1 MKTREAWNLKK
12 FKMRRSRRHAGL
24 RKFNFLLSAKQT
36 KQGKK
41 NARWRWGLGILTN
54 VARSLKPKDI
64 LKNPVCSGENLTGGT
79 LKVLGLA
86 QPALP
91 CGFQCSR
98 AFLQQPDSSG
108 GVWTR

>member
-41 NARWRWGLGILTN
+41 NKA
-54 VARSLKPKDI
+54 
-64 LKNPVCSGENLTGGT
+64 GG
-79 LKVLGLA
+79 
-86 QPALP
+86 
-91 CGFQCSR
+91 
-98 AFLQQPDSSG
+98 DG
-108 GVWTR
+108 GWAS